1 MQKSKE
7 NKKMNKKGIITI
19 IISILVI
26 LLIIVTGVIIYKN
39 NSKVNNNQSGQQE
52 NQDETAS
59 LIDMNNT
66 ENAKIESGV
75 KENTSENISK
85 DRKLGNLSITDI
97 KLSAQDGVTSFT
109 ATVKN
114 NTSKDFAGGVAKITF
129 TNKDGNTYA
138 ELEVYIPEMKTEA
151 TNSIDA
157 STTADI
163 ANAYNFSIELEK

>member
-1 MQKSKE
+1 MK
-7 NKKMNKKGIITI
+7 NKKVNFKIIAIVISIFI
-19 IISILVI
+19 IIILGVI
-26 LLIIVTGVIIYKN
+26 LYKN
-39 NSKVNNNQSGQQE
+39 KIKTKQEQNENQQE
-52 NQDETAS
+52 TTEQERIG

-66 ENAKIESGV
+66 ENAKIENGI
-75 KENTSENISK
+75 KQNTSQNILK
-85 DRKLGNLSITDI
+85 DRNLNGIEITEI
-97 KLSAQDGVTSFT
+97 QLNAQEGISHFT

>member
-1 MQKSKE
+1 MKNQKVNFK
-7 NKKMNKKGIITI
+7 IIAIVISIFI
-19 IISILVI
+19 IIILGVI
-26 LLIIVTGVIIYKN
+26 LYKN
-39 NSKVNNNQSGQQE
+39 KTKTKQEQNENQQE
-52 NQDETAS
+52 TTEQERIG

-66 ENAKIESGV
+66 ENAKIENGI
-75 KENTSENISK
+75 KQNTSQNILK
-85 DRKLGNLSITDI
+85 DRNLNGIEITEI
-97 KLSAQDGVTSFT
+97 QLNAQEGISHFT

>member
-1 MQKSKE
+1 MK
-7 NKKMNKKGIITI
+7 NKKVNFKIIAIVIAIFI
-19 IISILVI
+19 IIILGVI
-26 LLIIVTGVIIYKN
+26 LYKN
-39 NSKVNNNQSGQQE
+39 KTKQEQNENQQE
-52 NQDETAS
+52 TTEQERIG

-66 ENAKIESGV
+66 ENAKIENGI
-75 KENTSENISK
+75 KQNTSENILK
-85 DRKLGNLSITDI
+85 DRNLNGIEITEI
-97 KLSAQDGVTSFT
+97 QLNAQEGISHFT

>member
-1 MQKSKE
+1 MK
-7 NKKMNKKGIITI
+7 NKKVNFKIIAIVMSIFI
-19 IISILVI
+19 IIILGVI
-26 LLIIVTGVIIYKN
+26 LYKN
-39 NSKVNNNQSGQQE
+39 KTKTKQEQNENQQE
-52 NQDETAS
+52 TTEQERIG

-66 ENAKIESGV
+66 ENAKIENGI
-75 KENTSENISK
+75 KQNTSQNILK
-85 DRKLGNLSITDI
+85 DRNLNGIEITEI
-97 KLSAQDGVTSFT
+97 QLNAQEGISHFT

>member
-1 MQKSKE
+1 MK
-7 NKKMNKKGIITI
+7 NKKVNFKIIAIVISIFI
-19 IISILVI
+19 IIILGVI
-26 LLIIVTGVIIYKN
+26 LYKN
-39 NSKVNNNQSGQQE
+39 KTKTKQEQNENQQE
-52 NQDETAS
+52 TTEQERIG

-66 ENAKIESGV
+66 ENAKIENGI
-75 KENTSENISK
+75 KQNTSQNILK
-85 DRKLGNLSITDI
+85 DRNLNGIEITEI
-97 KLSAQDGVTSFT
+97 QLNAQEGISHFT

>member
-1 MQKSKE
+1 MK
-7 NKKMNKKGIITI
+7 NKKVNFKIIAIVIAIFI
-19 IISILVI
+19 IIILGAI
-26 LLIIVTGVIIYKN
+26 LYKN
-39 NSKVNNNQSGQQE
+39 KTKTKQEQNENQQE
-52 NQDETAS
+52 TTEQERIG

-66 ENAKIESGV
+66 ENAKIENGI
-75 KENTSENISK
+75 KQNTSENILK
-85 DRKLGNLSITDI
+85 DRNLNGIEITEI
-97 KLSAQDGVTSFT
+97 QLNAQEGISHFT

-129 TNKDGNTYA
+129 TNKDGSTYA

>member
-1 MQKSKE
+1 MK
-7 NKKMNKKGIITI
+7 NKKVNFKIIAIVISIFI
-19 IISILVI
+19 IIILGVI
-26 LLIIVTGVIIYKN
+26 LYKN
-39 NSKVNNNQSGQQE
+39 KTKTKQEQNENQQE
-52 NQDETAS
+52 TTEQERIG

-66 ENAKIESGV
+66 ENAKIENGI
-75 KENTSENISK
+75 KQNTSENILK
-85 DRKLGNLSITDI
+85 DRNLNGIEITEI
-97 KLSAQDGVTSFT
+97 QLNAQEGISHFT

-114 NTSKDFAGGVAKITF
+114 KTSKDFAGGVAKITF

>member
-1 MQKSKE
+1 MK
-7 NKKMNKKGIITI
+7 NKKVNFKIIAIVISIFI
-19 IISILVI
+19 IIILGAI
-26 LLIIVTGVIIYKN
+26 LYKN
-39 NSKVNNNQSGQQE
+39 KTKTKQEQNENQQE
-52 NQDETAS
+52 TTEQERIG

-66 ENAKIESGV
+66 ENAKIENGI
-75 KENTSENISK
+75 KQNTSENILK
-85 DRKLGNLSITDI
+85 DRNLNGIEITEI
-97 KLSAQDGVTSFT
+97 QLNAQEGISHFT

-129 TNKDGNTYA
+129 TNKDGSTYA

>member
-1 MQKSKE
+1 MK
-7 NKKMNKKGIITI
+7 NKKVNFKIIAIVIAIFI
-19 IISILVI
+19 IIILGVI
-26 LLIIVTGVIIYKN
+26 LYKN
-39 NSKVNNNQSGQQE
+39 KTKTKQEQNENQQE
-52 NQDETAS
+52 TTEQERIG

-66 ENAKIESGV
+66 ENAKIENGI
-75 KENTSENISK
+75 KQNTSENILK
-85 DRKLGNLSITDI
+85 DRNLNGIEITEI
-97 KLSAQDGVTSFT
+97 QLNAQEGISHFT

-138 ELEVYIPEMKTEA
+138 ELEVYIPEMKKEA

>member
-1 MQKSKE
+1 MK
-7 NKKMNKKGIITI
+7 NKKVNFKIIAIVISIFI
-19 IISILVI
+19 IIILGVI
-26 LLIIVTGVIIYKN
+26 LYKN
-39 NSKVNNNQSGQQE
+39 KTKTKQEQNENQQE
-52 NQDETAS
+52 TTEQERIG

-66 ENAKIESGV
+66 ENAKIENGI
-75 KENTSENISK
+75 KQNTSENILK
-85 DRKLGNLSITDI
+85 DRNLNGIEITEI
-97 KLSAQDGVTSFT
+97 QLNAQEGISHFT

>member
-1 MQKSKE
+1 M
-7 NKKMNKKGIITI
+7 IAIFI
-19 IISILVI
+19 IIILGVI
-26 LLIIVTGVIIYKN
+26 LYKN
-39 NSKVNNNQSGQQE
+39 KTKTKQEQNENQQE
-52 NQDETAS
+52 TTEQERIG

-66 ENAKIESGV
+66 ENAKIENGI
-75 KENTSENISK
+75 KQNTSENILK
-85 DRKLGNLSITDI
+85 DRNLNGIEITEI
-97 KLSAQDGVTSFT
+97 QLNAQEGISHFT

-129 TNKDGNTYA
+129 TNKDGSTYA

>member
-1 MQKSKE
+1 MKNQKVNFK
-7 NKKMNKKGIITI
+7 IIAIVIAIFI
-19 IISILVI
+19 IIILGVI
-26 LLIIVTGVIIYKN
+26 LYKN
-39 NSKVNNNQSGQQE
+39 KTKTKQEQNENQQE
-52 NQDETAS
+52 TTEQERIG

-66 ENAKIESGV
+66 ENAKIENGI
-75 KENTSENISK
+75 KQNTSENILK
-85 DRKLGNLSITDI
+85 DRNLNGIEITEI
-97 KLSAQDGVTSFT
+97 QLNAQEGISHFT

>member
-1 MQKSKE
+1 MKNQKVNFK
-7 NKKMNKKGIITI
+7 IIAIVIAIFI
-19 IISILVI
+19 IIILGVI
-26 LLIIVTGVIIYKN
+26 LYKN
-39 NSKVNNNQSGQQE
+39 KTKTKQEQNENQQE
-52 NQDETAS
+52 TTEQERIG

-66 ENAKIESGV
+66 ENAKIENGI
-75 KENTSENISK
+75 KQNTSENILK
-85 DRKLGNLSITDI
+85 DRNLNGIEITEI
-97 KLSAQDGVTSFT
+97 QLNAQEGISHFT

-129 TNKDGNTYA
+129 TNKDGSTYA

>member
-1 MQKSKE
+1 MK
-7 NKKMNKKGIITI
+7 NKKVNFKIIAIVIAIFI
-19 IISILVI
+19 IIILGVI
-26 LLIIVTGVIIYKN
+26 LYKN
-39 NSKVNNNQSGQQE
+39 KTKQEQNE
-52 NQDETAS
+52 NQEETTEQEIIG

-66 ENAKIESGV
+66 ENAKIENGI
-75 KENTSENISK
+75 KQNTSENILK
-85 DRKLGNLSITDI
+85 DRNLNGIEITEI
-97 KLSAQDGVTSFT
+97 QLNAQEGISHFT

>member
-1 MQKSKE
+1 MK
-7 NKKMNKKGIITI
+7 NKKVNFKIIAIVIAIFI
-19 IISILVI
+19 IIILGVI
-26 LLIIVTGVIIYKN
+26 LYKN
-39 NSKVNNNQSGQQE
+39 KTKTKQEQNENQQE
-52 NQDETAS
+52 TTEQERIG

-66 ENAKIESGV
+66 ENAKIENGI
-75 KENTSENISK
+75 KQNTSQNILK
-85 DRKLGNLSITDI
+85 DRNLNGIEITEI
-97 KLSAQDGVTSFT
+97 QLNAQEGISHFT

>member
-1 MQKSKE
+1 MK
-7 NKKMNKKGIITI
+7 NKKVNFKIIAIVIAIFI
-19 IISILVI
+19 IIILGVI
-26 LLIIVTGVIIYKN
+26 LYKN
-39 NSKVNNNQSGQQE
+39 KTKTKQEQNENQQE
-52 NQDETAS
+52 TTEQERIG

-66 ENAKIESGV
+66 ENAKIENGI
-75 KENTSENISK
+75 KQNTSENILK
-85 DRKLGNLSITDI
+85 DRNLNGIEITEI
-97 KLSAQDGVTSFT
+97 QLNAQEGISHFT

-129 TNKDGNTYA
+129 TNKDGSTYA

>member
-1 MQKSKE
+1 MK
-7 NKKMNKKGIITI
+7 NKKVNFKIIAIVIAIFI
-19 IISILVI
+19 IIILGVI
-26 LLIIVTGVIIYKN
+26 LYKN
-39 NSKVNNNQSGQQE
+39 KTKTKQEQNENQQE
-52 NQDETAS
+52 TTEQERIG

-66 ENAKIESGV
+66 ENAKIENGI
-75 KENTSENISK
+75 KQNTSENILK
-85 DRKLGNLSITDI
+85 DRNLNGIEITEI
-97 KLSAQDGVTSFT
+97 QLNAQEGISHFT

>member
-1 MQKSKE
+1 MKNQKVNFK
-7 NKKMNKKGIITI
+7 IIAIVIAIFI
-19 IISILVI
+19 IIILGVI
-26 LLIIVTGVIIYKN
+26 LYKN
-39 NSKVNNNQSGQQE
+39 KNKTKTKQEQNENQQE
-52 NQDETAS
+52 TTEQERIG

-66 ENAKIESGV
+66 ENAKIENGI
-75 KENTSENISK
+75 KQNTSENILK
-85 DRKLGNLSITDI
+85 DRNLNGIEITEI
-97 KLSAQDGVTSFT
+97 QLNAQEGISHFT

>member
-1 MQKSKE
+1 MK
-7 NKKMNKKGIITI
+7 NKKVNFKIIAIVIAIFI
-19 IISILVI
+19 IIILGVI
-26 LLIIVTGVIIYKN
+26 LYKN
-39 NSKVNNNQSGQQE
+39 KTKTKQEQNENQQE
-52 NQDETAS
+52 TTEQERIG

-66 ENAKIESGV
+66 ENAKIENG
-75 KENTSENISK
+75 KKQNTSENILK
-85 DRKLGNLSITDI
+85 DRNLNGIEITEI
-97 KLSAQDGVTSFT
+97 QLNAQEGISHFT

-129 TNKDGNTYA
+129 TNKDGSTYA

>member
-1 MQKSKE
+1 MK
-7 NKKMNKKGIITI
+7 NKKVNFKIIAIVISIFI
-19 IISILVI
+19 IIILGVI
-26 LLIIVTGVIIYKN
+26 LYKN
-39 NSKVNNNQSGQQE
+39 KTKTKQEQNENQQE
-52 NQDETAS
+52 TTEQERIG

-66 ENAKIESGV
+66 ENAKIENGI
-75 KENTSENISK
+75 KQNTSQNILK
-85 DRKLGNLSITDI
+85 DRNLNGIEITEI
-97 KLSAQDGVTSFT
+97 QLNAQEGISHFT

-129 TNKDGNTYA
+129 TNKDGSTYA